1 MSIVIT
7 RIDERLIHGQ
17 VAYSW
22 SVAYQV
28 TEYVVVDDEAANDP
42 TQILLLSMAVPSG
55 KKHAILSV
63 ENAVRYLAAQPESE
77 KTFIVVKSPHVL
89 LSLIE
94 RGITLPSIN
103 VGGMYYKPGKQEIS
117 KTVYLDE
124 EDRDVFRK
132 IRNHGIAC
140 EIRTS
145 PSDKSIDLFTK
156 I

>member
-1 MSIVIT
+1 MSIVVT

-28 TEYVVVDDEAANDP
+28 TEFIVIDDGVANDP
-42 TQILLLSMAVPSG
+42 SQLLLLSMAVPSG
-55 KKHAILSV
+55 KRHAILSV
-63 ENAVRYLAAQPESE
+63 EDAVKYFDEQSDLE
-77 KTFIVVKSPHVL
+77 KTLIVVKSPRVL

-94 RGITLPSIN
+94 KGIILLSIN
-103 VGGMYYKPGKQEIS
+103 VGGMYYKEGKQEIS
-117 KTVYLDE
+117 KTVFMDE
-124 EDRDVFRK
+124 EDKAVFLK
-132 IRNHGIAC
+132 IRDHGIPC

-145 PSDKSIDLFTK
+145 PNDKSINLFTK

>member
-1 MSIVIT
+1 MTIVVT

-28 TEYVVVDDEAANDP
+28 TEFIVIDDRVATDP
-42 TQILLLSMAVPSG
+42 TQLLLLSLAVPSG
-55 KKHAILSV
+55 KRHAILSV
-63 ENAVRYLAAQPESE
+63 EDAVKYLVEQSDQE
-77 KTFIVVKSPHVL
+77 KTFIVVKSPRVL

-94 RGITLPSIN
+94 KGIILPSIN
-103 VGGMYYKPGKQEIS
+103 VGGMYYKVGKQEIS

-124 EDRDVFRK
+124 EDKSIFLK
-132 IRNHGIAC
+132 IRDHGIPC

-145 PSDKSIDLFTK
+145 PNDTSIDLFTK

>member
-1 MSIVIT
+1 MSIVVT

-28 TEYVVVDDEAANDP
+28 TEFIVIDDGVATDP
-42 TQILLLSMAVPSG
+42 TQLLLLSLAVPSG
-55 KKHAILSV
+55 KRHAILSV
-63 ENAVRYLAAQPESE
+63 EDAVKYLVEQSDQE
-77 KTFIVVKSPHVL
+77 KTFIVVKSPRVL

-94 RGITLPSIN
+94 KGIILPSIN
-103 VGGMYYKPGKQEIS
+103 VGGMYYKVGKQEIS

-124 EDRDVFRK
+124 EDKSIFLK
-132 IRNHGIAC
+132 IRDYGIPC

-145 PSDKSIDLFTK
+145 PNDTSIDLFSK

>member
-1 MSIVIT
+1 MSIVVT

-28 TEYVVVDDEAANDP
+28 TEFIVIDDRVATDP
-42 TQILLLSMAVPSG
+42 TQLLLLSLAVPSG
-55 KKHAILSV
+55 KRHAILSV
-63 ENAVRYLAAQPESE
+63 EDAVKYLVEQSDQE
-77 KTFIVVKSPHVL
+77 KTFIVVKSPRVL

-94 RGITLPSIN
+94 NGIILPSIN
-103 VGGMYYKPGKQEIS
+103 VGGMYYKVGKQEIS

-124 EDRDVFRK
+124 EDKSIFLK
-132 IRNHGIAC
+132 IRDHGIPC

-145 PSDKSIDLFTK
+145 PNDKSIDLFTK